1 MEKLLEQTL
10 KIIEDKF
17 IKVLYVNLTDDT
29 FKIVKAS
36 QDELSDER
44 CYSDSFSK
52 WFSQSAKC
60 GYVHFNDL
68 DSFLNSINLD
78 YLRQHFNNNDDK
90 LGICY
95 RRALNDTYIWAK
107 IEITKTENYTLDN
120 QEVCLYVL
128 NINDTVFAINKKEH
142 QLEEKLSI
150 QERDNEILKSL
161 ANVYYSIH
169 LIDLNND
176 TISEIR
182 GNQDIRDYI
191 NKNSYANLQLKIAMD
206 NLIVPSYVDKAL
218 RFVDLDTLLQRMG
231 TKSIITE
238 ELFSKNV
245 GWVRVN
251 FIAVKDENNNLN
263 KVLFVIRVIDE
274 EKRREESLIQYSYTD
289 GLTKLYN
296 RRAYDNDLINIKKK
310 TYEELCILV
319 IDANGLKQI
328 NDTYGHQAGDE
339 FIRDTATIIS
349 EVFTSVGRCYR
360 TGGDEF
366 VVIAA
371 KSKIE
376 MCKRIIK
383 LNQLLAKHIGNYP
396 YKMTVSVGYA
406 SIEDYPSL
414 SIEELEKIADKKM
427 YENKKLYYD
436 GIGQFNHARIQ

>member
-29 FKIVKAS
+29 FKIVKAP
-36 QDELSDER
+36 QEEIEDEQTFSN
-44 CYSDSFSK
+44 SFSQ
-52 WFSQSAKC
+52 WFSASAKC
-60 GYVHFNDL
+60 GWVHFDDL

-78 YLRQHFNNNDDK
+78 YLRQYFKNSDNK
-90 LGICY
+90 FGICY
-95 RRALNDTYIWAK
+95 RRVYKDSYIWVEM
-107 IEITKTENYTLDN
+107 EIAKTENYTDSN

-128 NINDTVFAINKKEH
+128 NINDTVYAINKREK

-161 ANVYYSIH
+161 ANVYYSMH
-169 LIDLNND
+169 LIDLNTD

-206 NLIVPSYVDKAL
+206 NLIVPSYIDKAL
-218 RFVDLDTLLQRMG
+218 NFVNLQTLKQRMG

-238 ELFSKNV
+238 ELFSNNV
-245 GWVRVN
+245 GWIRAN
-251 FIAVKDENNNLN
+251 FIAVKDENNVLN

-310 TYEELCILV
+310 TYNELCIV
-319 IDANGLKQI
+319 MIDANGLKQI

-339 FIRDTATIIS
+339 FIRDTASIIS
-349 EVFTSVGRCYR
+349 EVFTNIGRCYR

-376 MCKRIIK
+376 ICKKIIE
-383 LNQLLAKHIGNYP
+383 LNQLLEKHIGNYP

-406 SIEDYPSL
+406 SIEDYPDL
-414 SIEELEKIADKKM
+414 SIEKLEKIADTKM

-436 GIGQFNHARIQ
+436 NLSLMHTTKIQ

>member
-1 MEKLLEQTL
+1 
-10 KIIEDKF
+10 
-17 IKVLYVNLTDDT
+17 
-29 FKIVKAS
+29 
-36 QDELSDER
+36 
-44 CYSDSFSK
+44 
-52 WFSQSAKC
+52 
-60 GYVHFNDL
+60 
-68 DSFLNSINLD
+68 
-78 YLRQHFNNNDDK
+78 
-90 LGICY
+90 
-95 RRALNDTYIWAK
+95 
-107 IEITKTENYTLDN
+107 
-120 QEVCLYVL
+120 
-128 NINDTVFAINKKEH
+128 
-142 QLEEKLSI
+142 
-150 QERDNEILKSL
+150 
-161 ANVYYSIH
+161 
-169 LIDLNND
+169 
-176 TISEIR
+176 
-182 GNQDIRDYI
+182 
-191 NKNSYANLQLKIAMD
+191 MD

-310 TYEELCILV
+310 TYDELCILV

-436 GIGQFNHARIQ
+436 GIGQFNHSRIQ